1 MTSRRLYSIF
11 ITCTLWGVSAASGNA
26 QIVPDVT
33 LPVNSVVTPNGNIF
47 AIGGGTTV
55 GGNLFHSFSE
65 FSVPSQTSAFFNNA
79 LTINNIITRVTGR
92 QISNIDGNIRANG
105 TANLFLLNPNGII
118 FGALAQLNIGGSFI
132 GSTANSLKF
141 ADGGEFSAINPQAPP
156 LLTLNVPIG
165 LQFGTNPAPIVN
177 RSVANSLVTGNPR
190 VGLETPGKT
199 LALVG
204 GDLLL
209 EGGNLS
215 AVQGKIELG
224 SVGTGVVSLTPTTT
238 GLGLGYQGIQNFGNI
253 KLTNGATVNTS
264 GLGGGTIG
272 VRGGQVTLTE
282 GAKLVAETFGDIN
295 GGGINI
301 QANQFKLQGG
311 AFVSTSTFGAG
322 AGGNLTVQ
330 ADTVELSGTT
340 PLQTS
345 QQLLTGTFNPLNLSN
360 GLFSLSAGS
369 GRGGD
374 LIIEAKRLVVQNGA
388 NLFTST
394 FVSGAAGNL
403 TINSD
408 SAEFTNGSL
417 LFTGTAGMGNGGKTN
432 ITTKQLRV
440 LDGSAISTTPGGT
453 STGRGGN
460 LSVTAD
466 VVELRGTPAGAVI
479 PDGLFTTT
487 LGASNA
493 GDLSVTT
500 GQLLIGGGAQIS
512 ASSAGSGRGG
522 NLTITADS
530 VDLSGNS
537 PDGRFLS
544 GLFTSSS
551 LLTVS
556 GQQGAAPSGDLL
568 VNTRVL
574 KVHDGG
580 QISAATGSDGAAGN
594 LRVNASE
601 SVEVSGF
608 ATNIDPSVERVS
620 FGVIGDGIVPSAID
634 ANSRGGGKAG
644 DLTID
649 TGRLTIRDGAEI
661 GVRSIG
667 SGSAGNLQVTAD
679 SIFLEQGTISALKIS
694 GSGGNIELNAQNVQF
709 NNGIIN
715 ASVLGNGIGGDISI
729 TTSSLMFSGNSN
741 VSVSSLGTGNA
752 GNISMSA
759 DRVSL
764 NQSAI
769 TATSFLGKG
778 GNINLQVKED
788 LVLRNRS
795 EISTR
800 AGTEDTGGGNG
811 GNIRIN
817 TGVLAVLEN
826 SNINANAFQGKGGNI
841 QIFTQGV
848 FVSPDSAI
856 TASSERG
863 INGVVRINSPDID
876 PSSAIVELPT
886 DVTDASNQITTGC
899 AADRGNKFVVT
910 GQGGLPSNP
919 TQLLQNQAAW
929 QDLRFLSRLETGV
942 STSSSAP
949 QTRNTSA
956 IGYHKTP
963 LVEATSWQVNQ
974 SGEVELVA
982 NLPNAQGAWYQPAR
996 CN

>member
-11 ITCTLWGVSAASGNA
+11 ITCTLLGVSAASGNA
-26 QIVPDVT
+26 QIVPDAT
-33 LPVNSVVTPNGNIF
+33 LPVNSVVTLNGSTF
-47 AIGGGTTV
+47 AIGSGTTV

-65 FSVPSQTSAFFNNA
+65 FSVPNQMSAFFNNA
-79 LTINNIITRVTGR
+79 LTINNIITRVTGG
-92 QISNIDGNIRANG
+92 QISNIEGNIRANG

-118 FGALAQLNIGGSFI
+118 FGSGAQLNIGGSFI
-132 GSTANSLKF
+132 GTTANSLKF
-141 ADGGEFSAINPQAPP
+141 ADGGEFSAISPQASP

-177 RSVANSLVTGNPR
+177 RSVANSLVTGTPR
-190 VGLETPGKT
+190 VGLQTPGKT

-215 AVQGKIELG
+215 ALQGQIELG
-224 SVGTGVVSLTPTTT
+224 SVGTGVVSLTPTAT
-238 GLGLGYQGIQNFGNI
+238 GFGLGYQGIQNGTI
-253 KLTNGATVNTS
+253 KLTGGAAVNAS
-264 GLGGGTIG
+264 GLGGGTIRL
-272 VRGGQVTLTE
+272 RGGQVTLAE

-295 GGGINI
+295 GGGIDI
-301 QANQFKLQGG
+301 QANQFNLQGG
-311 AFVSTSTFGAG
+311 AFVSTATFGAG
-322 AGGNLTVQ
+322 EGGNLTVR
-330 ADTVELSGTT
+330 AETVELIGTT

-374 LIIEAKRLVVQNGA
+374 LIIDAKRLVVQNGV

-394 FVSGAAGNL
+394 FVSGIAGNL
-403 TINSD
+403 TVISD

-417 LFTGTAGMGNGGKTN
+417 LFTGTAGTGNAGTAN
-432 ITTKQLRV
+432 ISAKHLRV

-460 LSVTAD
+460 LNITAD
-466 VVELRGTPAGAVI
+466 VVELRGTPGGALI
-479 PDGLFTTT
+479 PGGLFTTT
-487 LGASNA
+487 LGTRDA

-500 GQLLIGGGAQIS
+500 GQLLISNGAQIS

-522 NLTITADS
+522 NLTVTADS

-556 GQQGAAPSGDLL
+556 GQQGTAPSGDLSIT
-568 VNTRVL
+568 TRRLIVR
-574 KVHDGG
+574 DGG

-601 SVEVSGF
+601 SVEVRGF
-608 ATNIDPSVERVS
+608 ATNIDPSVEQVS

-644 DLTID
+644 DLTIG

-661 GVRSIG
+661 GVRSIS

-679 SIFLEQGTISALKIS
+679 SILLEQGTISALKIT
-694 GSGGNIELNAQNVQF
+694 GTGGNIELNAQNLQL

-715 ASVLGNGIGGDISI
+715 ASVLGNGTGGDISI
-729 TTSSLMFSGNSN
+729 TTSALIFGGNSN

-759 DRVSL
+759 DRVVL
-764 NQSAI
+764 NQGAI

-778 GNINLQVKED
+778 GNITVQVKED

-800 AGTEDTGGGNG
+800 AGIEDTGGGDG
-811 GNIRIN
+811 GNITLT

-841 QIFTQGV
+841 QIYTQGV

-856 TASSERG
+856 TASSEQG

-899 AADRGNKFVVT
+899 AADRGNKFVIT

-929 QDLRFLSRLETGV
+929 QDWRFLDHVETGV
-942 STSSSAP
+942 SMSSSAS
-949 QTRNTSA
+949 QMRTEEA
-956 IGYHKTP
+956 IGDRKTS

-982 NLPNAQGAWYQPAR
+982 HLPNAQGSWYQSAR

>member
-11 ITCTLWGVSAASGNA
+11 ITCTLLGVSAASGNA
-26 QIVPDVT
+26 QIVPDAT
-33 LPVNSVVTPNGNIF
+33 LPVNSVVTLNGNTF
-47 AIGGGTTV
+47 AIGSGTTV

-65 FSVPSQTSAFFNNA
+65 FSVPNQMSAFFNNA
-79 LTINNIITRVTGR
+79 LTINNIITRVTGG
-92 QISNIDGNIRANG
+92 QISNIEGNIRANG

-118 FGALAQLNIGGSFI
+118 FGSGAQLNIGGSFI
-132 GSTANSLKF
+132 GTTANSLKF
-141 ADGGEFSAINPQAPP
+141 ADGGEFSAISPQASP

-177 RSVANSLVTGNPR
+177 RSVANSLVTGTPR

-215 AVQGKIELG
+215 ALQGQIELG
-224 SVGTGVVSLTPTTT
+224 SVGTGVVSLTPTAT
-238 GLGLGYQGIQNFGNI
+238 GFGLGYQGIQNGTI
-253 KLTNGATVNTS
+253 KLTGGAAVNAS
-264 GLGGGTIG
+264 GLGGGTIRL
-272 VRGGQVTLTE
+272 RGGQVTLAE

-295 GGGINI
+295 GGGIDI
-301 QANQFKLQGG
+301 QANQFNMQGG
-311 AFVSTSTFGAG
+311 AFVSTATFGAG
-322 AGGNLTVQ
+322 EGGNLTVR
-330 ADTVELSGTT
+330 AETVELIGTT

-374 LIIEAKRLVVQNGA
+374 LIIDAKRLVVQNGA

-394 FVSGAAGNL
+394 FVSGIAGNL
-403 TINSD
+403 TVISD

-417 LFTGTAGMGNGGKTN
+417 LFTGTAGTGNAGTAN
-432 ITTKQLRV
+432 ISAKHLRV

-460 LSVTAD
+460 LNITAD

-479 PDGLFTTT
+479 PGGLFTTT
-487 LGASNA
+487 LGTRDA

-500 GQLLIGGGAQIS
+500 GQLLISNGAQIS

-522 NLTITADS
+522 NLTVTADS

-556 GQQGAAPSGDLL
+556 GQQGTAPSGDLSIT
-568 VNTRVL
+568 TRRLIVR
-574 KVHDGG
+574 DGG

-601 SVEVSGF
+601 SVEVRGF
-608 ATNIDPSVERVS
+608 ATNIDPSVEQVS

-644 DLTID
+644 DLTIG

-661 GVRSIG
+661 GVRSIS

-679 SIFLEQGTISALKIS
+679 SILLEQGTISALKIA
-694 GSGGNIELNAQNVQF
+694 GTGGNIELNAQNIQL

-715 ASVLGNGIGGDISI
+715 ASVLGNGTGGDISI
-729 TTSSLMFSGNSN
+729 TTSALIFGGNSN

-759 DRVSL
+759 DRVAL
-764 NQSAI
+764 NQGAI

-778 GNINLQVKED
+778 GNITVQVKED

-800 AGTEDTGGGNG
+800 AGIEDTGGGDG
-811 GNIRIN
+811 GNITLT

-841 QIFTQGV
+841 QIYTQGV

-856 TASSERG
+856 TASSEQG

-899 AADRGNKFVVT
+899 AADRGNKFVIT

-929 QDLRFLSRLETGV
+929 QDWRFLDHVETGV
-942 STSSSAP
+942 SMSSSAP
-949 QTRNTSA
+949 QMRTEEV
-956 IGYHKTP
+956 IGDRKTP

-982 NLPNAQGAWYQPAR
+982 HLPNGQGSWYRPAR